1 MVPKICQ
8 PKKSQGSNMYSGSEL
23 GMEAIQRIAVEDFPG
38 PRIIGGKGNEL
49 FKELNLGRGHPRHC
63 RA

>member
-23 GMEAIQRIAVEDFPG
+23 GMEATQRIAVEDFPG
-38 PRIIGGKGNEL
+38 LRIIAGKRND
-49 FKELNLGRGHPRHC
+49 FSRNLNLG
-63 RA
+63 

>member
-23 GMEAIQRIAVEDFPG
+23 GMEATQRIAVEDFPG
-38 PRIIGGKGNEL
+38 LRIIGDKGNDF
-49 FKELNLGRGHPRHC
+49 FKELNLG
-63 RA
+63 